1 MADSETIKAQTK
13 TYHNDKY
20 VIIDTVI
27 PSDSSYW
34 APQINGRQ
42 GDNMRPVNICLQH
55 DGIDWNLG
63 NYTVD
68 LVGRDSKGVL
78 KETNTVQKIVA
89 EKGLIC
95 VSVPQQFYQ
104 AVGPYQES
112 FLEIK
117 DEAGTVVSSVRVA
130 FTVWANNTL
139 VSRIESETYLR
150 TIDQFMKQCEDSIEL
165 IQNDVAA
172 VKQQS
177 SALNDLLQTYMQEI
191 SRNAVATL
199 GNENTFT
206 ADQHV
211 KGDVEIDGTLT
222 ANALAGGALNT
233 INSMIDA
240 ARDKHKGEIKTYKC
254 NGINGAVASD
264 NLEITI
270 YRINDV
276 MGYAICHGNITLPAM
291 KGGTFLEVISAP
303 DEAIAGGQAI
313 FPSHDNPNYMDAF
326 GWSAPQGDSK
336 AIFGVYR
343 NDNGTDNPDPEYIEF
358 GYFVKYA

>member
-1 MADSETIKAQTK
+1 MADSETIDINT
-13 TYHNDKY
+13 TSYHGDKY
-20 VIIDTVI
+20 VVIDTVI
-27 PSDSSYW
+27 PSDKSYW

-55 DGIDWNLG
+55 DGVNWNLG
-63 NYTVD
+63 NYSVD
-68 LVGRDSKGVL
+68 LAGRDNKGVL
-78 KETNTVQKIVA
+78 KETNTVQTIVA

-104 AVGPYQES
+104 AVGPYQEC

-117 DEAGTVVSSVRVA
+117 DDAGTVVSSVRVA

-139 VSRIESETYLR
+139 VSRIESDTYLQ
-150 TIDQFMKQCEDSIEL
+150 TIDQFMKNCEAMIET
-165 IQNDVAA
+165 IQDNAKSA
-172 VKQQS
+172 KQQID
-177 SALNDLLQTYMQEI
+177 ALNDLLKTYQALVQA
-191 SRNAVATL
+191 NAVAL
-199 GNENTFT
+199 LNKEQTFGAKQT
-206 ADQHV
+206 F
-211 KGDVEIDGTLT
+211 GDVDVNGTLT

-240 ARDKHKGEIKTYKC
+240 ARDKHKGEITTYKC
-254 NGINGAVASD
+254 NGMNGAVAGD

-291 KGGTFLEVISAP
+291 KGGSFLEVISAP
-303 DEAIAGGQAI
+303 DEAIAGGQII

-326 GWSAPQGDSK
+326 GWSAPRGDSK